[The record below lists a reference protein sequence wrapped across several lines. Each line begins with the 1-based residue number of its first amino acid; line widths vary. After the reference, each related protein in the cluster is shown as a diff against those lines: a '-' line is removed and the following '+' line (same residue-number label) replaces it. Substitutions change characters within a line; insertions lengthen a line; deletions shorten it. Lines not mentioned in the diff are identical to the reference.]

1 MKEIYEVEEKKL
13 RSCVESGADV
23 VIYMGNGFQ
32 VHGRILDYDQNVI
45 LVESGGR
52 EQMVY
57 RHAASTIALPR

>member
-13 RSCVESGADV
+13 RRCVESKADV

-32 VHGRILDYDQNVI
+32 VHGRILDYDHGVI
-45 LVESGGR
+45 IVESNGR

-57 RHAASTIALPR
+57 RHAASTIALPK